1 MSLEDKDVDT
11 LSNEELDQN
20 TDTNVDTDNTDT
32 GTDDLDSVD
41 DSEVESDIDS
51 DTNSEDNDSDES
63 QNNLSDM
70 SDEEFLALMNS
81 KGTITATNSDKKTKT
96 DTNVPKDTNKRK
108 SDAVDDKL
116 KDQNTDKEPTKVDNQ
131 EVDYKSIYEQVF
143 KPFKANGKEIT
154 PKSVEDIIS
163 LMQMGAN
170 YTKKMQLMAPMKKVV
185 QSLDNAKIDEQ
196 ELNFLIDV
204 SKGDKEAIK
213 QLLIKHKI
221 DPLEIDLDGDNTY
234 SPRNNIASDE
244 DVEFNDT
251 LMDIHDS
258 LPRIQEI
265 LNNTWDDNSKK
276 AILKDPRLM
285 RALHEEVQMGRF
297 DEVQKRLE
305 AEKTFGRYKGVS
317 DVDAYIDLVS
327 KMEQERMKT
336 KTQPETPTKTE
347 STKKIPDKSKAAP
360 TKGKTSKS
368 SSSLTAKDLL
378 SMSDDE
384 FNKLSER
391 DLV

>member
-11 LSNEELDQN
+11 LNNEELDQN

-41 DSEVESDIDS
+41 DSEGES

-70 SDEEFLALMNS
+70 SDEEFLALMDS

-336 KTQPETPTKTE
+336 KTQPETPTRTE

>member
-11 LSNEELDQN
+11 LNNEELDQN

-63 QNNLSDM
+63 QNKLSDM
-70 SDEEFLALMNS
+70 SDEEFLALMDS

-258 LPRIQEI
+258 LPKIQEI
-265 LNNTWDDNSKK
+265 LNKTWDDNSKK

-336 KTQPETPTKTE
+336 KTQPETPTRTE

>member
-11 LSNEELDQN
+11 LNNEELDQN

-63 QNNLSDM
+63 QNKLSDM

-96 DTNVPKDTNKRK
+96 DTDVPKDTNKRK

-258 LPRIQEI
+258 LPKIQEI
-265 LNNTWDDNSKK
+265 LNKTWDDNSKK

>member
-11 LSNEELDQN
+11 LNNEELDQN

-41 DSEVESDIDS
+41 DSEFESDIDS

-63 QNNLSDM
+63 QNKLSDM
-70 SDEEFLALMNS
+70 SDEEFLALMDS

-96 DTNVPKDTNKRK
+96 DVDVPKDTNKRK
-108 SDAVDDKL
+108 SDTVDDKL

-154 PKSVEDIIS
+154 PKSIEDIIS

>member
-11 LSNEELDQN
+11 LNNEELDQN

-51 DTNSEDNDSDES
+51 EDNDSDES

-70 SDEEFLALMNS
+70 SDEEFLALMDS
-81 KGTITATNSDKKTKT
+81 KGTITATDSDKKTKT

-258 LPRIQEI
+258 LPKIQEI
-265 LNNTWDDNSKK
+265 LNKTWDDNSKK

-336 KTQPETPTKTE
+336 KTQPETPTRTE

-384 FNKLSER
+384 FNKLSAR

>member
-11 LSNEELDQN
+11 LNNEELDQN

>member
-1 MSLEDKDVDT
+1 
-11 LSNEELDQN
+11 
-20 TDTNVDTDNTDT
+20 
-32 GTDDLDSVD
+32 
-41 DSEVESDIDS
+41 
-51 DTNSEDNDSDES
+51 
-63 QNNLSDM
+63 M
-70 SDEEFLALMNS
+70 SDEEFLALMDS

-234 SPRNNIASDE
+234 SPKNNIASDE

-258 LPRIQEI
+258 LPKIQEI
-265 LNNTWDDNSKK
+265 LNKTWDDNSKK

-305 AEKTFGRYKGVS
+305 AEKTFGRYKGIS

-336 KTQPETPTKTE
+336 KTQPETPTRTE

>member
-11 LSNEELDQN
+11 LNNEELDQN

-51 DTNSEDNDSDES
+51 EDNDSDES

-70 SDEEFLALMNS
+70 SDEEFLALMDS

-258 LPRIQEI
+258 LPKIQEI
-265 LNNTWDDNSKK
+265 LNNTWDDKSKK

-347 STKKIPDKSKAAP
+347 STKRIPDKSKAAP

>member
-11 LSNEELDQN
+11 LNNEELDQN

-51 DTNSEDNDSDES
+51 DTDSEDNDSDES
-63 QNNLSDM
+63 QNKLSDM
-70 SDEEFLALMNS
+70 SDEEFLALMDS

-258 LPRIQEI
+258 LPKIQEI

-336 KTQPETPTKTE
+336 KTQPETPTRTE

>member
-11 LSNEELDQN
+11 LNNEELDQN

-51 DTNSEDNDSDES
+51 EDNDSDES

-70 SDEEFLALMNS
+70 SDEEFLALMDS

-305 AEKTFGRYKGVS
+305 AEKTFGRYRGVS
-317 DVDAYIDLVS
+317 DVNAYIDLVS

-336 KTQPETPTKTE
+336 KTQPETPTRTE

>member
-11 LSNEELDQN
+11 LNNEELDQN

-63 QNNLSDM
+63 QNKLSDM
-70 SDEEFLALMNS
+70 SDEEFLALMGS

>member
-11 LSNEELDQN
+11 LNNEELDQN

-51 DTNSEDNDSDES
+51 EDNDSDES
-63 QNNLSDM
+63 QNKLSDM
-70 SDEEFLALMNS
+70 SDEEFLALMDS

-96 DTNVPKDTNKRK
+96 DTNVPKETNKRK

-336 KTQPETPTKTE
+336 KTQPETPTRTE

>member
-11 LSNEELDQN
+11 LNNEELDQN
-20 TDTNVDTDNTDT
+20 TDTNVDADNTDT

-63 QNNLSDM
+63 QNKLSDM
-70 SDEEFLALMNS
+70 SDEEFLALMDS

-108 SDAVDDKL
+108 SDAVDNKL

-336 KTQPETPTKTE
+336 KTQPETPTRTE

>member
-11 LSNEELDQN
+11 LNNEELDQN

-336 KTQPETPTKTE
+336 KTQPETPTRTE

>member
-11 LSNEELDQN
+11 LNNEELDQN

-51 DTNSEDNDSDES
+51 DTNSEANDSDES

-70 SDEEFLALMNS
+70 SDEEFLALMDS

-305 AEKTFGRYKGVS
+305 AEKTFGRYKGIS

-336 KTQPETPTKTE
+336 KTQPETPTRTE

>member
-11 LSNEELDQN
+11 LNNEELDQN

-63 QNNLSDM
+63 QNKLSDM
-70 SDEEFLALMNS
+70 SDEEFLALMDS

-258 LPRIQEI
+258 LPKIQEI
-265 LNNTWDDNSKK
+265 LNKTWDDNSKK

-305 AEKTFGRYKGVS
+305 AEKTFGRYRDVS
-317 DVDAYIDLVS
+317 DVNAYIDLVS

-336 KTQPETPTKTE
+336 KTQPETPTRTE

>member
-11 LSNEELDQN
+11 LNNEELDQN

-63 QNNLSDM
+63 QNKLSDM
-70 SDEEFLALMNS
+70 SDEEFLALMDS

-96 DTNVPKDTNKRK
+96 DTDVPKDTNKRK
-108 SDAVDDKL
+108 SDTVDDKL

-305 AEKTFGRYKGVS
+305 AEKTFGRYKGIS

-336 KTQPETPTKTE
+336 KVQPETPTRTE

>member
-1 MSLEDKDVDT
+1 
-11 LSNEELDQN
+11 
-20 TDTNVDTDNTDT
+20 
-32 GTDDLDSVD
+32 
-41 DSEVESDIDS
+41 
-51 DTNSEDNDSDES
+51 
-63 QNNLSDM
+63 M
-70 SDEEFLALMNS
+70 SDEEFLALMDS
-81 KGTITATNSDKKTKT
+81 KGTITATNSDKKPKT
-96 DTNVPKDTNKRK
+96 DTDVPKDTNKRK
-108 SDAVDDKL
+108 SDAVDNKL

-154 PKSVEDIIS
+154 PKSVEDVIS

-221 DPLEIDLDGDNTY
+221 DPFEIDLDGDNTY
-234 SPRNNIASDE
+234 SPKNNIASDE

-258 LPRIQEI
+258 LPKIQEI
-265 LNNTWDDNSKK
+265 LNKTWDDNSKK

-305 AEKTFGRYKGVS
+305 AEKTFGRYKGIS

-347 STKKIPDKSKAAP
+347 STKRIPDKSKAAP

>member
-11 LSNEELDQN
+11 LNNEELDQN

-41 DSEVESDIDS
+41 DSEVESDTDID
-51 DTNSEDNDSDES
+51 SEDNDSDES
-63 QNNLSDM
+63 QNKLSDM
-70 SDEEFLALMNS
+70 SDEEFLALMDS

-96 DTNVPKDTNKRK
+96 DTDVPKDTNKRK
-108 SDAVDDKL
+108 SDAVDNKL

-317 DVDAYIDLVS
+317 DVNAYIDLVS

-336 KTQPETPTKTE
+336 KTQPETPTRTE

>member
-1 MSLEDKDVDT
+1 MSLEDKNVDT
-11 LSNEELDQN
+11 LNNEELDQN

-63 QNNLSDM
+63 QNKLSDM
-70 SDEEFLALMNS
+70 SDEEFLALMDS

-234 SPRNNIASDE
+234 SPKNNIASDE

-258 LPRIQEI
+258 LPKIQEI
-265 LNNTWDDNSKK
+265 LNKTWDDNSKK

-317 DVDAYIDLVS
+317 DVDAYIDLVT

-347 STKKIPDKSKAAP
+347 STKRIPDKSKAAP

>member
-1 MSLEDKDVDT
+1 MSLEDKNVDT
-11 LSNEELDQN
+11 LNNEELDQN

-32 GTDDLDSVD
+32 GTDDLDSVY

-63 QNNLSDM
+63 QNKLSDM

-258 LPRIQEI
+258 LPKIQEI
-265 LNNTWDDNSKK
+265 LNKTWDDNSKK

>member
-1 MSLEDKDVDT
+1 MSLEDKNVDT
-11 LSNEELDQN
+11 LNNEELDQN

-32 GTDDLDSVD
+32 GTDDLDSVN
-41 DSEVESDIDS
+41 DSEVEPDIDS
-51 DTNSEDNDSDES
+51 DTNSENNDSDES
-63 QNNLSDM
+63 QNKLSDM
-70 SDEEFLALMNS
+70 SDEEFLALMDS

-305 AEKTFGRYKGVS
+305 AEKTFGRYKGIS

-336 KTQPETPTKTE
+336 KTQPETPTRTE

>member
-11 LSNEELDQN
+11 LNNEELDQN

-41 DSEVESDIDS
+41 DSEVESDTDID
-51 DTNSEDNDSDES
+51 SEDNDSDES
-63 QNNLSDM
+63 QNKLSDM
-70 SDEEFLALMNS
+70 SDEEFLALMDS

-96 DTNVPKDTNKRK
+96 DTDVPKDTNKRK
-108 SDAVDDKL
+108 SDAVDNKL

-336 KTQPETPTKTE
+336 KTQPETPTRTE

>member
-1 MSLEDKDVDT
+1 MSLEDKNVDT
-11 LSNEELDQN
+11 LNNEELDQN

-63 QNNLSDM
+63 QNKLSDM
-70 SDEEFLALMNS
+70 SDEEFLALMDS
-81 KGTITATNSDKKTKT
+81 KGTITATYSDKKTKT

-258 LPRIQEI
+258 LPKIQEI
-265 LNNTWDDNSKK
+265 LNKTWDDSSKK

-305 AEKTFGRYKGVS
+305 AEKTFGRYKGIS
-317 DVDAYIDLVS
+317 DVNAYIDLVS

-347 STKKIPDKSKAAP
+347 STKRIPDKSKAAP

>member
-11 LSNEELDQN
+11 LNNEELDQN

-63 QNNLSDM
+63 QNKLSDM

-234 SPRNNIASDE
+234 SPKNNIASDE

-265 LNNTWDDNSKK
+265 LNKTWDDNSKK

-336 KTQPETPTKTE
+336 KTQPETPTRTE

>member
-11 LSNEELDQN
+11 LNNEELDQN

-63 QNNLSDM
+63 QNKLSDM

-234 SPRNNIASDE
+234 SPKNNIASDE

-317 DVDAYIDLVS
+317 DVNAYIDLVS

-336 KTQPETPTKTE
+336 KIQPETPIRTE

>member
-11 LSNEELDQN
+11 LNNEELDQN

-70 SDEEFLALMNS
+70 SDEEFLALMDS

-317 DVDAYIDLVS
+317 DVDAYIDLIS

>member
-11 LSNEELDQN
+11 LNNEELDQN

-63 QNNLSDM
+63 QNKLSDM
-70 SDEEFLALMNS
+70 SDEEFLALMDS
-81 KGTITATNSDKKTKT
+81 KGTITATNSDNKTKT
-96 DTNVPKDTNKRK
+96 DTNAPKDTNKRK

>member
-11 LSNEELDQN
+11 LNNEELDQN

-70 SDEEFLALMNS
+70 SDEEFLALMDS
-81 KGTITATNSDKKTKT
+81 KGTITATNSDNKTKT

-108 SDAVDDKL
+108 SDVVDDKL

>member
-11 LSNEELDQN
+11 LNNEELDQN

-41 DSEVESDIDS
+41 DSEVESDIDT
-51 DTNSEDNDSDES
+51 DSEDNDSDES
-63 QNNLSDM
+63 QNKLSDM
-70 SDEEFLALMNS
+70 SDEEFLALMDS

-108 SDAVDDKL
+108 SDAVDNKL

-336 KTQPETPTKTE
+336 KTQPETPTRTE

>member
-11 LSNEELDQN
+11 LNNEELDQN

-63 QNNLSDM
+63 QNKLSDM

-108 SDAVDDKL
+108 SDTVDDKL

-317 DVDAYIDLVS
+317 DVNAYIDLVS

>member
-11 LSNEELDQN
+11 LNNEELDQN

-51 DTNSEDNDSDES
+51 EDNDSDES

-70 SDEEFLALMNS
+70 SDEEFLALMDS

-305 AEKTFGRYKGVS
+305 AEKTFGRYKGIS

-336 KTQPETPTKTE
+336 KTQPETPTRTE

>member
-11 LSNEELDQN
+11 LNNEELDQN

-63 QNNLSDM
+63 QNKLSDM

-234 SPRNNIASDE
+234 SPKNNIASDE

-258 LPRIQEI
+258 LPKIQEI
-265 LNNTWDDNSKK
+265 LNKTWDDNSKK

-336 KTQPETPTKTE
+336 KTQPETPTRTE

>member
-11 LSNEELDQN
+11 LNNEELDQN

-41 DSEVESDIDS
+41 DSEVESDID
-51 DTNSEDNDSDES
+51 SEDNDSDES

-258 LPRIQEI
+258 LPKIQEI
-265 LNNTWDDNSKK
+265 LNKTWDDNSKK

-305 AEKTFGRYKGVS
+305 AEKTFGRYKGIS

-336 KTQPETPTKTE
+336 KTQPETPIRTE

>member
-11 LSNEELDQN
+11 LNNEELDQN

-51 DTNSEDNDSDES
+51 DTNSEDNDSDDS
-63 QNNLSDM
+63 QNKLSDM
-70 SDEEFLALMNS
+70 SDEEFLALMDS

>member
-11 LSNEELDQN
+11 LNNEELDQN

-70 SDEEFLALMNS
+70 SDEEFLALMDS

-96 DTNVPKDTNKRK
+96 DTNVPKDTDKRK

>member
-1 MSLEDKDVDT
+1 
-11 LSNEELDQN
+11 
-20 TDTNVDTDNTDT
+20 
-32 GTDDLDSVD
+32 
-41 DSEVESDIDS
+41 
-51 DTNSEDNDSDES
+51 
-63 QNNLSDM
+63 M
-70 SDEEFLALMNS
+70 SDEEFLALMDS

-305 AEKTFGRYKGVS
+305 AEKTFGRYKGIS
-317 DVDAYIDLVS
+317 DVNAYIDLVS

-336 KTQPETPTKTE
+336 KTQPETPTRTE

>member
-11 LSNEELDQN
+11 LNNEELDQN

-41 DSEVESDIDS
+41 DSEVESDTDID
-51 DTNSEDNDSDES
+51 SEDNDSDES
-63 QNNLSDM
+63 QNKLSDM
-70 SDEEFLALMNS
+70 SDEEFLALMDS

-96 DTNVPKDTNKRK
+96 DTDVPKDTNKRK

-317 DVDAYIDLVS
+317 DVNAYIDLVS

-336 KTQPETPTKTE
+336 KTQPETPTRTE

>member
-11 LSNEELDQN
+11 LNNEELDQN

-41 DSEVESDIDS
+41 DSEVESDIDT
-51 DTNSEDNDSDES
+51 DSEDNDSDES
-63 QNNLSDM
+63 QNKLSDM
-70 SDEEFLALMNS
+70 SDEEFLALMDS
-81 KGTITATNSDKKTKT
+81 KGTITATNPDKKTKT

-305 AEKTFGRYKGVS
+305 AEKTFGRYKGIS
-317 DVDAYIDLVS
+317 DVNAYIDLVS

-336 KTQPETPTKTE
+336 KIQPETPIRTE

>member
-11 LSNEELDQN
+11 LNNEELDQN

-51 DTNSEDNDSDES
+51 DTNSEANDSDES
-63 QNNLSDM
+63 QNSLSDM
-70 SDEEFLALMNS
+70 SDEEFLALMDS
-81 KGTITATNSDKKTKT
+81 KGTITATNSDNKTKT